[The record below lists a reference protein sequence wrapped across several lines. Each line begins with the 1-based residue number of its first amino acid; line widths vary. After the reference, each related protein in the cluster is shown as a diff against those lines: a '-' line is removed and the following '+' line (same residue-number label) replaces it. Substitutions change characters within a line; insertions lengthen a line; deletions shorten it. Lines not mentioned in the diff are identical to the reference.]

1 MSAEYPRVVSKKA
14 TPISP
19 WVTLVEKLVRLKAGE
34 PPQVYHFLAQAPYV
48 GVFAVT
54 ADGLIP
60 LVRQFRPSVEEFTWE
75 FPAGTLEDG
84 ETPEAA
90 ARRELREET
99 GFGAEELVNLGSF
112 IPDSG
117 RLQVDSH
124 AFFARTA
131 RRAEG
136 PVREAGIEV
145 RLVTFPELHDMMRA
159 MEFRHQL
166 HWAIYGAAMFRGL
179 CSEYGL

>member
-1 MSAEYPRVVSKKA
+1 MSAEYPRVVGKKA
-14 TPISP
+14 TPLSR
-19 WVTLVEKLVRLKAGE
+19 WVTLVEKVVQVKPGDS
-34 PPQVYHFLAQAPYV
+34 PQVYHFLAQAAYV

-54 ADGLIP
+54 VDGRIP
-60 LVRQFRPSVEEFTWE
+60 IVRQFRPSVEEFTWE

-84 ETPEAA
+84 ETPEEA

-99 GFGAEELVNLGSF
+99 GFDAEEFVNLGCF

-124 AFFARTA
+124 AFFARSA
-131 RRAEG
+131 RVVEHHV
-136 PVREAGIEV
+136 PEAGVEV
-145 RLVTFPELHDMMRA
+145 RLVTFAELHDMMHA
-159 MEFRHQL
+159 TEFRHQL

-179 CSEYGL
+179 CSEHGL